1 MVVSVISMSMFII
14 ILQNWKNYAT
24 STAIFPQQNAAANAQ
39 GGDAAS
45 DKSTNQRPPSSK
57 PANQSA
63 VATLPAANERLADT
77 PAAAPAAAAAQTG
90 GAHYVPLTG
99 DVEKDKKIKNLSKVS
114 DRHPIHT

>member
-1 MVVSVISMSMFII
+1 M
-14 ILQNWKNYAT
+14 QD
-24 STAIFPQQNAAANAQ
+24 
-39 GGDAAS
+39 GDAAS
-45 DKSTNQRPPSSK
+45 DKPPNQRPASSK

-63 VATLPAANERLADT
+63 VATPPAANERLADT

-114 DRHPIHT
+114 DRPPIHT

>member
-1 MVVSVISMSMFII
+1 MKLNTWALLVKCYYTTIFFCTFN
-14 ILQNWKNYAT
+14 LF
-24 STAIFPQQNAAANAQ
+24 FPQQNAAANAQ

-45 DKSTNQRPPSSK
+45 DKPANPRPASSK

-63 VATLPAANERLADT
+63 AAHPPSANERLADT
-77 PAAAPAAAAAQTG
+77 PAAAPAVAAAQTG

-114 DRHPIHT
+114 YAI

>member
-14 ILQNWKNYAT
+14 ILRNWKNYAT

-39 GGDAAS
+39 DGDAAS
-45 DKSTNQRPPSSK
+45 DKPADPRPASSE

-63 VATLPAANERLADT
+63 SATPPSANERLADT
-77 PAAAPAAAAAQTG
+77 PAPAAVPAAAAAQTG

-99 DVEKDKKIKNLSKVS
+99 NVEKDKKIKNLSKVS
-114 DRHPIHT
+114 YAI

>member
-1 MVVSVISMSMFII
+1 MNLF
-14 ILQNWKNYAT
+14 
-24 STAIFPQQNAAANAQ
+24 FPQQNAAANAQ
-39 GGDAAS
+39 GGDAAAS
-45 DKSTNQRPPSSK
+45 DKPANQRLASSK

-63 VATLPAANERLADT
+63 AAHPPSANERLADT

-114 DRHPIHT
+114 EDI